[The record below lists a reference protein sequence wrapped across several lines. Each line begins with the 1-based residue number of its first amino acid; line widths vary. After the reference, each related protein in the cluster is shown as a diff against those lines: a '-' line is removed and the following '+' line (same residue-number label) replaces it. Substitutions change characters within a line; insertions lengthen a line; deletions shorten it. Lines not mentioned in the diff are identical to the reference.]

1 LKITRI
7 SLFAQDQPFRDG
19 TYTCSGGRSAEGFE
33 SSIAKIETDA
43 GITGWGEMA
52 PLGSFYDPAFVGG
65 ARAGLAELAPA
76 LIGQDPAQVDAIN
89 QRMDL
94 LLNGHPYAKA
104 ALDMACWDIKA
115 KQAGIPLAETLGGRF
130 GDRMALYR
138 SVPQA
143 APEAMALRAKKYIA
157 EGYRRL
163 QVKVGLEVKDDI
175 ARMEAVLDAVPTGTV
190 IFADANAAW
199 RQQQALEFL
208 RATRDLDYVLEQPC
222 ASYEANLAVRAHCD
236 RPLVLDETIDG
247 LSSFMR
253 AWSDRLIDGITIKVT
268 RVGGITKA
276 KLIRDAAA
284 GLGIGV
290 TIEDT
295 GGAEINTA
303 VTAHLM
309 LSTPESVRQ
318 HTCDFYNWV
327 TSRHTR
333 PGFADKAFDARGGSM
348 TAPRGKGLGIEVE
361 ETALGAPFFAVGG
374 S

>member
-1 LKITRI
+1 VKITRVT
-7 SLFAQDQPFRDG
+7 LFAQSQPFRDG

-43 GITGWGEMA
+43 GLTGWGEMA
-52 PLGSFYDPAFVGG
+52 PLGSFYDPSFVGG
-65 ARAGLAELAPA
+65 ARAGMAELAPA
-76 LIGQDPAQVDAIN
+76 LIGQDPAQIDAIN

-115 KQAGIPLAETLGGRF
+115 RQAGIPLAEALGGRF
-130 GDRMALYR
+130 GERMALYR

-143 APEAMALRAKKYIA
+143 APEAMALKAKKYIA
-157 EGYRRL
+157 EGYRRI
-163 QVKVGLEVKDDI
+163 QVKVGLSVKDDI
-175 ARMEAVLDAVPTGTV
+175 ARLDAVPAGTV

-208 RATRDLDYVLEQPC
+208 RATRDLDYTLEQPC
-222 ASYEANLAVRAHCD
+222 ASYEANLALRAHCD
-236 RPLVLDETIDG
+236 RPLVLDETIDSLG
-247 LSSFMR
+247 IFMR
-253 AWSDRLIDGITIKVT
+253 AWSDRLIDGITIKVA
-268 RVGGITKA
+268 RVGGVTKA

-284 GLGIGV
+284 TLGIGV

-303 VTAHLM
+303 ATAHLM
-309 LSTPESVRQ
+309 LSTPEGIRQ

-327 TSRHTR
+327 TSRHTK
-333 PGFADKAFDARGGSM
+333 PGFAAKVFDTRDGSM
-348 TAPRGKGLGIEVE
+348 AAPTSKGLGIEVDE
-361 ETALGAPFFAVGG
+361 PALGQPFATAA
-374 S
+374 